1 MECGTWQRMNR
12 FRIDRSWIGNSDG
25 GGRRIENFSTRSIPR
40 PCHVS
45 YTELIA
51 RFNIPSRGMVSS
63 RRRKCSSQPRTGCLE
78 INDSII
84 LVSRVALEFF
94 LFFFCEGLD
103 KTSPLVERSIDRSI
117 HPSREIGTVVET
129 EIHLPQEKFKQNL
142 TESSLTRSSNSFPRV
157 NLQYLPLNLI
167 NTGLIDRPLLILWY
181 EFSFELFSTSSYFFS
196 EN

>member
-94 LFFFCEGLD
+94 FSVKGWTKPHLLWND
-103 KTSPLVERSIDRSI
+103 RSIDPSI
-117 HPSREIGTVVET
+117 HREKLEQS
-129 EIHLPQEKFKQNL
+129 LKQKYIYRRKNL
-142 TESSLTRSSNSFPRV
+142 NKIWQKARLLVPAIRFHA
-157 NLQYLPLNLI
+157 LI
-167 NTGLIDRPLLILWY
+167 CNIFR
-181 EFSFELFSTSSYFFS
+181 
-196 EN
+196 

>member
-117 HPSREIGTVVET
+117 HREKLEQS
-129 EIHLPQEKFKQNL
+129 LKQKYIYRRKNL
-142 TESSLTRSSNSFPRV
+142 NKIWQKARLLVPAIRFHA
-157 NLQYLPLNLI
+157 LI
-167 NTGLIDRPLLILWY
+167 CNIFR
-181 EFSFELFSTSSYFFS
+181 
-196 EN
+196 